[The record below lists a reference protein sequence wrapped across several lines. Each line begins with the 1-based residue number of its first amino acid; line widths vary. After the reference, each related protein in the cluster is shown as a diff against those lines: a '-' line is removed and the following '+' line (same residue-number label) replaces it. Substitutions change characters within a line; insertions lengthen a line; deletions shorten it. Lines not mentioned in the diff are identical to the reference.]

1 MHCINDIYK
10 IKRSICQSNTNNK
23 YTSTYRIHKSFILNN
38 DNRQVRIYSHRYVTK
53 NQRRKIKDIFVSAL
67 SSLPTDRGE
76 NQEGKINIKEAIS
89 KYCTTITVR
98 GRFCRTGEERRGG
111 RRVQSLSPVLGT
123 FVYLLFND
131 TSPVHRIPVS

>member
-98 GRFCRTGEERRGG
+98 GRFCRTGEERRAGG
-111 RRVQSLSPVLGT
+111 GFSLSRPCSVLSSIFCSTIQVLSIG
-123 FVYLLFND
+123 Y
-131 TSPVHRIPVS
+131 P